1 MISTR
6 KIGILGLGFSALLA
20 LAGCQSDNVTATPSH
35 DMSSMAVRCDKCQTT
50 WVKEQYTGG
59 SGKSHAIGYRDVEKM
74 SCPDCEERASN
85 FFKTGKLMEHHCKA
99 CGGNMEPCA
108 AH

>member
-20 LAGCQSDNVTATPSH
+20 LAGCQSENVTATPSH
-35 DMSSMAVRCDKCQTT
+35 DMSPMAMRCDKCQTT
-50 WVKEQYTGG
+50 WVKDPYRNGRTT
-59 SGKSHAIGYRDVEKM
+59 IGYRDVEKM
-74 SCPDCEERASN
+74 SCPDCEEMASN
-85 FFKTGKLMEHHCKA
+85 FFKTGKVMEHHCKA
-99 CGGNMEPCA
+99 CGGNMEPCV